1 MNSDRTKRSVCC
13 PRFGNNIHTHDDIA
27 GDEFKSVYESK
38 FGPVDYVYGISSA
51 STDFVSLNNEALK
64 RTQR

>member
-1 MNSDRTKRSVCC
+1 MNSDRTRPLVCC
-13 PRFGNNIHTHDDIA
+13 PQFGNNIHTHDDIA

-38 FGPVDYVYGISSA
+38 FGSVDYVYGISSA
-51 STDFVSLNNEALK
+51 STDFVSLNNKALK